1 MSERSAGTHAGRF
14 RTWLAHHGFSLVA
27 SLGRLLRRPW
37 SSLLTIAVM
46 ALALALPLALGLALQ
61 NLARLDDALQAAHEV
76 NVFLA
81 PGTANDQA
89 AALARALRARPDVAT
104 VEVIPPT
111 QALARMRARPEL
123 ADAIDAL
130 GEEVARNALPV
141 VLRLHARGDE
151 HALAAAVQAM
161 PGVERVQYDA
171 VWRQRLQ
178 AWLGFGTRIAQVL
191 AVLLGLGALLVVGNT
206 VRLDI
211 QSRHEEIAVLQ
222 LLGASDG
229 FVRRPFLY
237 LGLSYGLAAGALAL
251 AILAAVRVAL
261 EAPLAALAASY
272 GGAFALQGLR
282 WPDIVGVLAV
292 AGLLGWLGA
301 VLAVGHHLR
310 QNRPLEG

>member
-1 MSERSAGTHAGRF
+1 MSERTAGTHAGRF
-14 RTWLAHHGFSLVA
+14 RTWLAHHGFSVMA

-61 NLARLDDALQAAHEV
+61 NLARLDGAVQAAHEV
-76 NVFLA
+76 TVFLP
-81 PGTANDQA
+81 PGTGAGEA
-89 AALARALRARPDVAT
+89 EALARTLRARADVAT
-104 VEVIPPT
+104 VETVSPT
-111 QALARMRARPEL
+111 QALARMRERPDL
-123 ADAIDAL
+123 AAAIDAL
-130 GEEVARNALPV
+130 GEDAARSALPA
-141 VLRLHARGDE
+141 VLRVSARGDE
-151 HALAAAVQAM
+151 RALAAAVQAM

-171 VWRQRLQ
+171 AWRQRLQ
-178 AWLGFGTRIAQVL
+178 AWLGFGIRIAQVL

-237 LGLSYGLAAGALAL
+237 LGLWYGLAAGALAL
-251 AILAAVRVAL
+251 AILAAAGLAL
-261 EAPLAALAASY
+261 QAPLATLAAGY
-272 GGAFALQGLR
+272 GSAFALQGLA
-282 WPDIVGVLAV
+282 WPEVAGVLAV

-301 VLAVGHHLR
+301 AAVAGHHLR
-310 QNRPLEG
+310 QNRPVEG